1 MLSRLILAVA
11 LLTGFVPTA
20 WSAEGAILVV
30 GDSLSSGYGLP
41 DEQQS
46 WVALL
51 ERRLAELGYGHEV
64 INASI
69 SGDTT
74 AGGLARLPALLE
86 QHDPVIVILE
96 LGGNDGLRGLPV
108 ATMRGHLEQMIRL
121 AKDGGAKVLLT
132 GIKMPPNYGPAYTQ
146 AFERVYP
153 ELAAAHD
160 VPLVSFLLEGVALD
174 RSLMQADGVHPNVAG
189 HAVMFE
195 NVWDVLEDLLAPE
208 ATD

>member
-1 MLSRLILAVA
+1 MLLIHHAPA
-11 LLTGFVPTA
+11 A
-20 WSAEGAILVV
+20 WSAGGIILVV

-41 DEQQS
+41 DEQHT

-51 ERRLAELGYGHEV
+51 ERRLAELGYEGEV

-74 AGGLARLPALLE
+74 AGGLSRLPGLLE
-86 QHDPVIVILE
+86 THDPEIVILE

-108 ATMRGHLEQMIRL
+108 AAMRSNLEQMIRL
-121 AKDGGAKVLLT
+121 AKDSGADVLLT
-132 GIKMPPNYGPAYTQ
+132 GIRMPPNYGPAYTE

-174 RSLMQADGVHPNVAG
+174 RSLMQADGVHPNTEG
-189 HAVMFE
+189 HAAMFA
-195 NVWDVLEDLLAPE
+195 NVWQVLEGMLAPE
-208 ATD
+208 VTD

>member
-1 MLSRLILAVA
+1 MLLIHHAPA
-11 LLTGFVPTA
+11 A
-20 WSAEGAILVV
+20 WSAGGIILVV

-41 DEQQS
+41 DEQHT

-51 ERRLAELGYGHEV
+51 ERRLAELGYEGEV

-74 AGGLARLPALLE
+74 AGGLSRLPGLLE
-86 QHDPVIVILE
+86 THDPEIVILE

-108 ATMRGHLEQMIRL
+108 ATMRSNLEQMIRL
-121 AKDGGAKVLLT
+121 AKDSGADVLLT
-132 GIKMPPNYGPAYTQ
+132 GIRMPPNYGPAYTE

-174 RSLMQADGVHPNVAG
+174 RSLMQADGVHPNAEG
-189 HAVMFE
+189 HAAMFA
-195 NVWDVLEDLLAPE
+195 NVWQVLEGMLAPE
-208 ATD
+208 VTD